1 MRIIID
7 RIEEDFAVA
16 ELENGTRVNL
26 PLCIFDNANE
36 GDVFNIVRD
45 DSEKEERMNK
55 ARSLFDKLKK

>member
-1 MRIIID
+1 MKIIID
-7 RIEEDFAVA
+7 RIEENIAVC
-16 ELENGTRVNL
+16 ELESGETVNI
-26 PLCIFDNANE
+26 PLCIFENAKE

>member
-7 RIEEDFAVA
+7 RIEENIAVC
-16 ELENGTRVNL
+16 ELESGETVNI
-26 PLCIFDNANE
+26 PLCIFENAKE

>member
-16 ELENGTRVNL
+16 ELENGETVNI
-26 PLCIFDNANE
+26 PLCIFENAKE

-55 ARSLFDKLKK
+55 AKSLFDKLKK

>member
-1 MRIIID
+1 MKIIID
-7 RIEEDFAVA
+7 RIEENIVVC
-16 ELENGTRVNL
+16 ELESGETVNI
-26 PLCIFDNANE
+26 PLCIFENAKE